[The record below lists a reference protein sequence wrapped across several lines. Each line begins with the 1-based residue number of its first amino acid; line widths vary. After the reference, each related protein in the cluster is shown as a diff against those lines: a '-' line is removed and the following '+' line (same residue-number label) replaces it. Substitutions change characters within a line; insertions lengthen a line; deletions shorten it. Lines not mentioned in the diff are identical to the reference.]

1 MRRRPMSRVA
11 KKKIN
16 IAPVGM
22 LILFGGTALSQV
34 KLQIF
39 EKQKTID
46 LANNVRKYEVTK
58 TSRARRGTI
67 QTADG
72 KPLAQDSKQWRLQ
85 VDLGKVPHAPG
96 FAIALAEASG
106 IPAHEFSDQRK
117 GGRDWAITL
126 SEFQMS
132 QVAQVKKDFD
142 AAGITLTELAA
153 RSYPLGSLASGL
165 VGRQHVS
172 GKDGELVQRFGLESS
187 LNSILGGRDGEQT
200 GLQDKNG
207 EFLPMRSDSPE
218 VVKQDGAKV
227 VTTIDS
233 EIQAAAS
240 LAVRTAVEKNRAT
253 SGVAVVTNPKT
264 GDILAVA
271 SWPVVDPKEPGL
283 SLLDGKDPAF
293 TKLLEPGSTFKILT
307 LTKAISDG
315 TISEGQLINCT
326 GQMMIGTRARIRCEE
341 HHGNRAHGTV
351 DPTLAIA
358 KSCNVAAATWARSIG
373 VDGFFDYIRD
383 LGLQSPTGLGLQGEI
398 RSRASKD
405 SGNPT
410 LQLANL
416 GFGQSMGV
424 TSIALAGALGAIGND
439 GKRVP
444 LRLVKSVN
452 GIERPIHEG
461 RQVLSK
467 QSCDYTLECME
478 RVMSSV
484 GTGSLLRIPGYRIGG
499 KTGTAQK
506 FFKGKNQGHVA
517 NFVAMIPARDPQ
529 AMILVM
535 IDDPKAGK
543 IYGADVAGPVF
554 KDVAKSVI
562 TRLNIPREL

>member
-1 MRRRPMSRVA
+1 MSRAA
-11 KKKIN
+11 KKKVN

-34 KLQIF
+34 KLQVF

-46 LANNVRKYEVTK
+46 LANDVRKFEVTK
-58 TSRARRGTI
+58 TTRAKRGTI
-67 QTADG
+67 QTVDG
-72 KPLAQDSKQWRLQ
+72 KPLAQDWKQWRLQ
-85 VDLGKVPHAPG
+85 VDLGKVPHTPG
-96 FAIALAEASG
+96 FAIALSEASG
-106 IPAHEFSDQRK
+106 IPAHEFADQQK

-132 QVAQVKKDFD
+132 KVAQVKKDFD

-153 RSYPLGSLASGL
+153 RNYPLSGLASGL

-172 GKDGELVQRFGLESS
+172 GKEGEIIQRFGLESS
-187 LNSILGGRDGEQT
+187 LNNILAGRDGKQT

-207 EFLPMRSDSPE
+207 EFLPMRSEFPE

-240 LAVRTAVEKNRAT
+240 LSVRRAVERNRAT
-253 SGVAVVTNPKT
+253 SGVAVVTDPKT
-264 GDILAVA
+264 GDVLAVA
-271 SWPVVDPKEPGL
+271 SWPVVDPGEQGL
-283 SLLDGKDPAF
+283 SPIDGKNPAY
-293 TKLLEPGSTFKILT
+293 TNLLEPGSTFKILT
-307 LTKAISDG
+307 LTKAVSDG
-315 TISEGQLINCT
+315 TVSEGQLVNCS
-326 GQMMIGTRARIRCEE
+326 GQLMIGSRARIRCDE
-341 HHGNRAHGTV
+341 HHGSRAHGTV
-351 DPTLAIA
+351 DPTMAIA
-358 KSCNVAAATWARSIG
+358 KSCNVAAATWSRSIG
-373 VDGFFDYIRD
+373 VDGFFDYIRE
-383 LGLQSPTGLGLQGEI
+383 LGLQSPTGLDLHGEI
-398 RSRASKD
+398 RSRANKD
-405 SGNPT
+405 KGNPA

-416 GFGQSMGV
+416 GFGQAMSV
-424 TSIALAGALGAIGND
+424 TPIALAGAFGAIGND

-452 GIERPIHEG
+452 GIERPIREG
-461 RQVLSK
+461 QQVLSK

-478 RVMSSV
+478 RVMSSI
-484 GTGSLLRIPGYRIGG
+484 GTGSTLRIPGYRIGG

-506 FFKGKNQGHVA
+506 FSKGENRGYVS
-517 NFVAMIPARDPQ
+517 NFVGMIPARNPQ
-529 AMILVM
+529 AVILVM

-554 KDVAKSVI
+554 RDVAKSVI
-562 TRLNIPREL
+562 TRLNIPREQ

>member
-1 MRRRPMSRVA
+1 MSQVA
-11 KKKIN
+11 KKKVN
-16 IAPVGM
+16 LAPVGM

-34 KLQIF
+34 KLQVF
-39 EKQKTID
+39 ERQKTID
-46 LANNVRKYEVTK
+46 LANEVRKYEVTK
-58 TSRARRGTI
+58 STRARRGTI

-72 KPLAQDSKQWRLQ
+72 KPLAQDAKKWRLQ
-85 VDLGKVPHAPG
+85 IDLGKVPHTPS

-117 GGRDWAITL
+117 GGRDWSINL
-126 SEFQMS
+126 SEYQMAK
-132 QVAQVKKDFD
+132 VAQVKKDFD
-142 AAGITLTELAA
+142 AAGVTLMELAA
-153 RSYPLGSLASGL
+153 RNYPLGSLASGL
-165 VGRQHVS
+165 VGRQYMS
-172 GKDGELVQRFGLESS
+172 GKGGEIVQRFGLEFS
-187 LNSILGGRDGEQT
+187 LDRILGGRDGKQT

-233 EIQAAAS
+233 EIQTAAALS
-240 LAVRTAVEKNRAT
+240 VRRAVERNRAT
-253 SGVAVVTNPKT
+253 SGVAVVTDPKN
-264 GDILAVA
+264 GDVLAIA
-271 SWPVVDPKEPGL
+271 SWPVVEPDEQGL
-283 SLLDGKDPAF
+283 SPLDEKNPAY
-293 TKLLEPGSTFKILT
+293 TSLLEPGSTFKILT

-315 TISEGQLINCT
+315 TISEGQTTNCT
-326 GQMMIGTRARIRCEE
+326 GQLMIGARARVRCDE
-341 HHGNRAHGTV
+341 HHGNRAHGIV

-358 KSCNVAAATWARSIG
+358 KSCNVAAATWSRTIG
-373 VDGFFDYIRD
+373 VDGFFDFLRD
-383 LGLQSPTGLGLQGEI
+383 LGLQSRTGLDLQGEI
-398 RSRASKD
+398 RSRAAKD
-405 SGNPT
+405 IGNPG

-416 GFGQSMGV
+416 GFGQAMSV
-424 TSIALAGALGAIGND
+424 TPIALAGAFGAIGNE

-452 GIERPIHEG
+452 GIERPIGEG
-461 RQVLSK
+461 QQVLSK

-478 RVMSSV
+478 RVMSSI
-484 GTGSLLRIPGYRIGG
+484 GTGSALRIPGYRIGG

-506 FFKGKNQGHVA
+506 FSKGQNRGYVS
-517 NFVAMIPARDPQ
+517 NFVGMIPARDPR
-529 AMILVM
+529 AVILVM

-562 TRLNIPREL
+562 TRLNIPRDQ

>member
-1 MRRRPMSRVA
+1 MSRAA
-11 KKKIN
+11 KKKVN

-34 KLQIF
+34 KLQVF

-46 LANNVRKYEVTK
+46 LANDVRKYEVTK
-58 TSRARRGTI
+58 TTRAKRGTI

-72 KPLAQDSKQWRLQ
+72 KPLAQDWKQWRLQ
-85 VDLGKVPHAPG
+85 VDLGKVPHTPG
-96 FAIALAEASG
+96 FAIALSEASG
-106 IPAHEFSDQRK
+106 IPAHEFADQQK
-117 GGRDWAITL
+117 GGRDWSITL

-132 QVAQVKKDFD
+132 KVAQVKKDFD

-153 RSYPLGSLASGL
+153 RNYPLSALASGL

-172 GKDGELVQRFGLESS
+172 GKEGENVQRFGLEAS
-187 LNSILGGRDGEQT
+187 LNNILGGRDGKQT

-207 EFLPMRSDSPE
+207 EFLPMRSESPE

-240 LAVRTAVEKNRAT
+240 LSVRRAVERNRAT
-253 SGVAVVTNPKT
+253 SGVAVVTDPKT
-264 GDILAVA
+264 GDVLAVA
-271 SWPVVDPKEPGL
+271 SWPAVDPNEQGL
-283 SLLDGKDPAF
+283 SPIDGKNPAY
-293 TKLLEPGSTFKILT
+293 TNLLEPGSTFKILT
-307 LTKAISDG
+307 LTKAVSDG
-315 TISEGQLINCT
+315 TISEGQLVNCS
-326 GQMMIGTRARIRCEE
+326 GQLMIGSRARIRCDE

-351 DPTLAIA
+351 DPALAIA
-358 KSCNVAAATWARSIG
+358 KSCNVAAATWSQSIG
-373 VDGFFDYIRD
+373 VDGFFEYIQE
-383 LGLQSPTGLGLQGEI
+383 LGLQSPTGLDLQGEI
-398 RSRASKD
+398 RSRANRDK
-405 SGNPT
+405 GNPA

-416 GFGQSMGV
+416 GFGQAMSV
-424 TSIALAGALGAIGND
+424 TPIALAGAFGAIGND
-439 GKRVP
+439 GNRVP

-452 GIERPIHEG
+452 GIERPIRG
-461 RQVLSK
+461 GKQILSK

-484 GTGSLLRIPGYRIGG
+484 GTGSTLRIPGYRLGG

-506 FFKGKNQGHVA
+506 FSKGQNRGYVS
-517 NFVAMIPARDPQ
+517 NFVGMIPARNPQ
-529 AMILVM
+529 AVILVM

-562 TRLNIPREL
+562 TRLNIPREQ